1 MAGVTVTQRTNGVL
15 TQVRQDLAEGEGPQ
29 NAYLMTSGS
38 VYVFGVGKKENE
50 ATAFFKDNGSGV
62 YILDNN
68 SAEED
73 TTAVYVSSTV
83 YVLNG

>member
-1 MAGVTVTQRTNGVL
+1 MAPQRSGLVAHL
-15 TQVRQDLAEGEGPQ
+15 EQDRPVGEGPQ

-38 VYVFGVGKKENE
+38 YYVFGYGKKENE

-62 YILDNN
+62 YILDND

-73 TTAVYVSSTV
+73 TTAVLVSSTV